1 MMLEF
6 KQRIDNVIDLV
17 KILNQVEDLNQQ
29 EDLAPHLVNPLVS
42 IVEVVVEDQ

>member
-1 MMLEF
+1 MIL
-6 KQRIDNVIDLV
+6 IVIFLCLDLV